1 MGLTADVTATGQLM
15 ASCVILIP
23 MALVVDAPWSLPA
36 PGIDTIAA
44 LVGLGSVSTALA
56 YILYFRILE
65 KAGATNLVLVTF
77 LIPVSALALGI
88 FILGEVLLIQ
98 HILGLL
104 CIGVGLAAL
113 DGRLFKKTR

>member
-1 MGLTADVTATGQLM
+1 
-15 ASCVILIP
+15 
-23 MALVVDAPWSLPA
+23 
-36 PGIDTIAA
+36 IAA